1 MREILISFFSF
12 FFLYKSN
19 LYRFTLIF
27 FFFLDCIYET
37 VIIEI
42 TQVQLS
48 RQIFQIEEYISFF
61 KMFILYIFRDA
72 LYSISV
78 HETYGII
85 KMEKK
90 GKPPRTEKLA
100 DKYKVERGIYKLN
113 SPIFVVSV
121 HRVKYGTY

>member
-78 HETYGII
+78 HEIYGII

-90 GKPPRTEKLA
+90 GKPQEQKSLQINIKL
-100 DKYKVERGIYKLN
+100 KEVFTN
-113 SPIFVVSV
+113 
-121 HRVKYGTY
+121 